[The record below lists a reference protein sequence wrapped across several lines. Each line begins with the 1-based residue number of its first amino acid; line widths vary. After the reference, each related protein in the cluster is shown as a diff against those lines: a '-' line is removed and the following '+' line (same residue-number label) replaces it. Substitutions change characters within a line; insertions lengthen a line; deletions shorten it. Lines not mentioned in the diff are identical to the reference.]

1 MVLVLKLMTHP
12 DRAGKRRP
20 IYIYIAGRG
29 HSGSTLLT
37 LLLARHPRV
46 VAVGEL
52 ANLPLQLARD
62 ETTKW
67 VGECSCGERPLA
79 CPMWGPVLGRIAAS
93 EGVDLDAD
101 PFSWRISDVGM
112 EEEYRN
118 SAPLKSPFVWARNRF
133 WRVVR
138 YAQYY
143 APRFLRPLLG
153 LYRPQ
158 RAWGRNRSRLAM
170 EIANENGVDAI
181 VDASKDPL
189 DMLDVYEN
197 ATVPVK
203 IIHLTRDARGNIF
216 SMIKKLKPDD
226 PREGPVTRASHDW
239 VKVNRRIWRLARRV
253 PAEDCLHVRYEEVC
267 RDPEGTMR
275 RLFEFVGLEPH
286 DVVGSQDGA
295 AGDTDQGHTIGGN
308 KIRFTREKLH
318 IREDFRWR
326 ENLTE
331 DDLAIVRRVTGP
343 MSAALGHELEG

>member
-1 MVLVLKLMTHP
+1 MSHKTPAGEQHP
-12 DRAGKRRP
+12 V
-20 IYIYIAGRG
+20 YIYIAARG

-79 CPMWGPVLGRIAAS
+79 CPMWGEVLGRIQAD
-93 EGVDLDAD
+93 EGIDLDAD
-101 PFSWRISDVGM
+101 PFSWRISDIGM
-112 EEEYRN
+112 EEEYRS
-118 SAPLKSPFVWARNRF
+118 SAPLRSPFIWVRNRF
-133 WRVVR
+133 WRAVR

-153 LYRPQ
+153 LYKPQ
-158 RAWGRNRSRLAM
+158 KSWGENRSRLAT
-170 EIANENGVDAI
+170 EVARENGVDAI

-197 ATVPVK
+197 ATMPVK
-203 IIHLTRDARGNIF
+203 VIHLTRDARGNIF
-216 SMIKKLKPDD
+216 SMIKKLGPDD
-226 PREGPVTRASHDW
+226 PREGPVTRASHEW
-239 VKVNRRIWRLARRV
+239 VKVNRRIWQLARQV
-253 PAEDCLHVRYEEVC
+253 PSADCLHVRYEDIC
-267 RDPEGTMR
+267 RDPEGTMQ

-286 DVVGSQDGA
+286 DVVNSQDDASGES
-295 AGDTDQGHTIGGN
+295 DQGHTIGGN
-308 KIRFTREKLH
+308 KIRFTSEKLH

-331 DDLAIVRRVTGP
+331 KDLAIVRRIARPLSDT
-343 MSAALGHELEG
+343 LGHEIEG

>member
-1 MVLVLKLMTHP
+1 MSEETP
-12 DRAGKRRP
+12 AGGRRP
-20 IYIYIAGRG
+20 VYIYIAARG

-37 LLLARHPRV
+37 LLLARHPQV

-79 CPMWGPVLGRIAAS
+79 CPMWGTVLGRIEAS
-93 EGVDLDAD
+93 EGVDLNAD
-101 PFSWRISDVGM
+101 PFSWRISDIDM
-112 EEEYRN
+112 EEEYRDK
-118 SAPLKSPFVWARNRF
+118 APLRSPFVWARNRL
-133 WRVVR
+133 WRAVR

-153 LYRPQ
+153 IYRPQ
-158 RAWGRNRSRLAM
+158 KTWGRNRSTLAT
-170 EIANENGVDAI
+170 EIAKENGVDAI

-197 ATVPVK
+197 ATMPVK
-203 IIHLTRDARGNIF
+203 VIHLTRDARGNIF

-226 PREGPVTRASHDW
+226 PREGPVTRASHEW
-239 VKVNRRIWRLARRV
+239 VKVNQRIWELAQQV
-253 PAEDCLHVRYEEVC
+253 PAADYLHVRYEEIC
-267 RDPEGTMR
+267 RDPEGTMQ

-286 DVVGSQDGA
+286 DVVSSQDDA
-295 AGDTDQGHTIGGN
+295 AGDSDQGHTIGGN
-308 KIRFTREKLH
+308 KIRFTSEKLH

-331 DDLAIVRRVTGP
+331 DDLAIVRRIAGP
-343 MSAALGHELEG
+343 MSDTLGHEKIG